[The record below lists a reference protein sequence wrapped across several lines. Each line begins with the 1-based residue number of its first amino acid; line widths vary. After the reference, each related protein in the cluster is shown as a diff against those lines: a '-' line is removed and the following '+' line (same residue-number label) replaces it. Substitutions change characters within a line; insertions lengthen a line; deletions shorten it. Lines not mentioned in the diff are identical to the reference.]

1 MTPLSIFITFIL
13 YTGLLF
19 LVSWLT
25 TRKSTSNAVFFS
37 ANRQSPW
44 YLVAYGMIG
53 ASLSGVTFISVPG
66 DVANTSFSYMMIVF
80 GYLLG
85 YIVIARVLLP
95 VYYKLKLTSIY
106 TYLGERFGNTS
117 YKTGSFFFLLS
128 RVIGASFRMYLI
140 INVLHLFVFSQWN
153 IPFHVTVLFFMVLI
167 LVYTF
172 RGGIK
177 TIVWTDTLQTTFM
190 LGALF
195 ITLFLITKGMD
206 SDIFSLTRELFHDEH
221 SKLIFTDFND
231 KRYFLKQFFSGMF
244 ITIVMTGLDQDMMQ
258 KNLTCRNLKE
268 AQKNVYWMSA
278 ALVPVNF
285 LFLLLGGFLILFAQH
300 RGMAIPATTDDLF
313 PRIALEML
321 GPVAGIVFM
330 IGLVSAAY
338 SSADSALT
346 SLTTAF
352 CVDFLNF
359 EKRND
364 LSEAKAV
371 NIRQKVH
378 IGSAVVLTIVI
389 TLFHAIN
396 DTSVISRLFTVA
408 GYTYGPLLG
417 LFAFGLFTRR
427 NIKDRFVPVVAVL
440 SPVICFVLSEY
451 SVVLFNGYKFGFEL
465 LILNGM
471 ITFMGLWILSGRQDM
486 LEMR

>member
-153 IPFHVTVLFFMVLI
+153 IPFLVTVLFFMVLI